1 MIRRNIF
8 LDMHKFIGSDYFN
21 DFVITADDMAMN
33 VICYHFANNYSN
45 IYLPGYM
52 YNLRTV
58 SMSHGDGGIEL
69 KKIRAINYLLYFKI
83 IFRYIKQFDINRK
96 SLLNELRN
104 LKRFIYFIKDN
115 NMTVYENHTKNFLNE
130 ILNDYFADK
139 IFKSFVVELLLY
151 FENVNINK

>member
-1 MIRRNIF
+1 
-8 LDMHKFIGSDYFN
+8 
-21 DFVITADDMAMN
+21 
-33 VICYHFANNYSN
+33 
-45 IYLPGYM
+45 M

-139 IFKSFVVELLLY
+139 IF
-151 FENVNINK
+151 NKFFIMTFNLI